1 MESVMAIPQS
11 MTIEEQILYWLSLDL
26 RVRALAERL
35 LRRFAVT
42 VGDLPASA
50 AHHHAEPG
58 GLYRHS
64 LEVALKALE
73 EFEGSMKM
81 ERRPDGSVDSFRSS
95 RNRSRWQ
102 YATFIAA
109 LCHDLG
115 KLFDLEVRSKGQT
128 WCPLHEP
135 YDAFGRRTKTPVA
148 SWRSDRQ
155 YGAHAWSSLALLHH
169 VVSCED
175 LAYLGAPRLWHVFAS
190 LAEGHSKEPASP
202 LSQTVSRADQ
212 ASVEQAQPAI
222 AMRPDSKAGLLLQAF
237 HELITDGE
245 MGVNVPGG
253 QVYVEGG
260 KAAVVVPVAI
270 DLARDRLKVR
280 EIKLPPNNDLYDIL
294 RNARLV
300 DADEAGRSVRKI
312 KVPGRQANMIPLSA
326 LVFSSA
332 DTVVPKL
339 LQADLERTHFE
350 IEHGACTPS
359 DACC

>member
-1 MESVMAIPQS
+1 
-11 MTIEEQILYWLSLDL
+11 
-26 RVRALAERL
+26 
-35 LRRFAVT
+35 
-42 VGDLPASA
+42 
-50 AHHHAEPG
+50 
-58 GLYRHS
+58 
-64 LEVALKALE
+64 
-73 EFEGSMKM
+73 
-81 ERRPDGSVDSFRSS
+81 VDSFRSS
-95 RNRSRWQ
+95 RNRSLWQ

-115 KLFDLEVRSKGQT
+115 KLFDLEVRGKGQT

-135 YDAFGRRTKTPVA
+135 YDEFGRRTKTPVA
-148 SWRSDRQ
+148 SWRPDRQ

-175 LAYLGAPRLWHVFAS
+175 VAYLGAPRLWHLFAS
-190 LAEGHSKEPASP
+190 LAEGHSKQPAS
-202 LSQTVSRADQ
+202 LLTQTVSRADQ
-212 ASVEQAQPAI
+212 ASVERAQPAI

-237 HELITDGE
+237 HELITEGE

-270 DLARDRLKVR
+270 DLARDRLLKGR
-280 EIKLPPNNDLYDIL
+280 EIKLPSNNDLYDIL

-300 DADEAGRSVRKI
+300 DADETGRSVRKI

-326 LVFSSA
+326 LIFSSA

-350 IEHGACTPS
+350 IDTEPAPQATPVVEG
-359 DACC
+359 

>member
-1 MESVMAIPQS
+1 MAMLQS
-11 MTIEEQILYWLSLDL
+11 MTVEEKILYWLSLDL
-26 RVRALAERL
+26 QVRALAERL
-35 LRRFAVT
+35 LQRFAVT

-64 LEVALKALE
+64 VEVALKALE
-73 EFEGSMKM
+73 EFEGSMVT

-95 RNRSRWQ
+95 HNRSRWQ

-115 KLFDLEVRSKGQT
+115 KLFDLEVKGKGQT
-128 WCPLHEP
+128 WSPLHEP

-148 SWRSDRQ
+148 SWRRDRQ
-155 YGAHAWSSLALLHH
+155 HGAHAWSSLALLHH
-169 VVSCED
+169 VVSSED
-175 LAYLGAPRLWHVFAS
+175 LGYLGAPRLWHVFAS
-190 LAEGHSKEPASP
+190 LAEGHSKAPVSP
-202 LSQTVSRADQ
+202 LAEAVSRADQ

-222 AMRPDSKAGLLLQAF
+222 AMRPDSKAGQLLQAF
-237 HELITDGE
+237 HDLIGDGE

-260 KAAVVVPVAI
+260 KAAVVVPATI
-270 DLARDRLKVR
+270 DLARDRLKGR
-280 EIKLPPNNDLYDIL
+280 EIKLPSNNDLYDIL

-300 DADEAGRSVRKI
+300 DADETGRSVRKI
-312 KVPGRQANMIPLSA
+312 KVPGRQGNMVPLSA
-326 LVFSSA
+326 LIFSSA

-350 IEHGACTPS
+350 IDTEPTPQ
-359 DACC
+359 ATPVVEG

>member
-1 MESVMAIPQS
+1 MAMLQSV
-11 MTIEEQILYWLSLDL
+11 TIEERILYWLSSDL
-26 RVRALAERL
+26 QVRALADRL
-35 LRRFAVT
+35 LQRFAVT

-50 AHHHAEPG
+50 VHHHADPG

-64 LEVALKALE
+64 VEVALKALE
-73 EFEGSMKM
+73 EFEGNMAM
-81 ERRPDGSVDSFRSS
+81 ERRPDGSVDSFRSAH
-95 RNRSRWQ
+95 NRSRWQ

-115 KLFDLEVRSKGQT
+115 KLFDLAVRGKGQT

-155 YGAHAWSSLALLHH
+155 HGAHAWSSLALLHH

-175 LAYLGAPRLWHVFAS
+175 VAFLGAPRLWHLFAS
-190 LAEGHSKEPASP
+190 LAEGHSKESASP

-212 ASVEQAQPAI
+212 ASVEQDQPAI
-222 AMRPDSKAGLLLQAF
+222 AMRPDSKGGLLLQCF
-237 HELITDGE
+237 RELITDGE

-260 KAAVVVPVAI
+260 KAAVVVPMAI
-270 DLARDRLKVR
+270 DLARDRLIRR
-280 EIKLPPNNDLYDIL
+280 EIKLPSNNDLYDIL

-300 DADEAGRSVRKI
+300 DADETGRSVRKV
-312 KVPGRQANMIPLSA
+312 KVPGRQGNMIPLSA
-326 LVFSSA
+326 LIFFSA

-339 LQADLERTHFE
+339 FQADLERTHFE
-350 IEHGACTPS
+350 IDTEPAPQATPVVEG
-359 DACC
+359 